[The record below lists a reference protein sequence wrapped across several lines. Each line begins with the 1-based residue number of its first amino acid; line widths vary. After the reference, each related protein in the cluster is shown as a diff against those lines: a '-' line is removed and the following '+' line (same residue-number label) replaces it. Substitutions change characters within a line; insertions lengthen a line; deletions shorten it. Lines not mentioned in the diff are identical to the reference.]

1 MGQYGQS
8 GQFGQGGQ
16 SGQFGQSGQ
25 SGQSGQF
32 GQHRGK
38 GPKGYQRTDDRL
50 KELICER
57 LRDDPEIDPSE
68 VTINVSGSR
77 VTLDGSV
84 DSRRTK
90 NAIEDIVEQ
99 FDVTDVQNNLRVTKQ
114 AAQSGQGQGAQGSQS
129 EWGKSATAGRTA
141 TSGSEDSESS
151 TKQKKN

>member
-1 MGQYGQS
+1 MGQY
-8 GQFGQGGQ
+8 GQGGQ
-16 SGQFGQSGQ
+16 SGQTGL
-25 SGQSGQF
+25 
-32 GQHRGK
+32 HRGK

-99 FDVTDVQNNLRVTKQ
+99 FDVSDVQNNLRVTKQ
-114 AAQSGQGQGAQGSQS
+114 SAQAAQGTQGAQGSQGS
-129 EWGKSATAGRTA
+129 QGEWGKSATGTRTA
-141 TSGSEDSESS
+141 TGATEDNESS
-151 TKQKKN
+151 TRQKKN